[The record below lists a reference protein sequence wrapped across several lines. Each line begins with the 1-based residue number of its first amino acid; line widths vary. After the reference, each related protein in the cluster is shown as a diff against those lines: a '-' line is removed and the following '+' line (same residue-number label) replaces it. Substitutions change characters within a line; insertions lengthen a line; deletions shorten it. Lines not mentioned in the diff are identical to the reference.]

1 MNLEALHGT
10 GYYSHSRNEGYQLRY
25 IESMKKDEAVVK
37 REDIYQPFPVKFDL
51 KGFREA
57 SPLSWEEIVIYM
69 GKQGYD
75 LENTE
80 KQIIQRAEKTLFQ
93 KDFGEYSVLIEGII
107 KFLNNLKK
115 LDQVGNL
122 YEQKVRK
129 ELTEWL
135 HPYILKITKDK
146 KREKE
151 IKNKT
156 FDILVRHRYLVESHP
171 QRASGSESLQTSFA
185 VGPHYKEA
193 LEDYYEAQ
201 RSAVVSY
208 EPLNVESDSSENSLH
223 RERIN
228 AKNLKN
234 AFTEHFA
241 PIFYY
246 EYFKMHQ
253 SVKSEKFEKSLK
265 IGKNLLRK
273 FLHATYY
280 SYYSVNYAITSAD
293 IEKFIGSIT
302 KIEEFPISEEYL
314 KEFLAKCEAI
324 KFEEHDMEKNS
335 NEFFEKYSELFVKFK
350 QYLEGEEEE
359 AF

>member
-1 MNLEALHGT
+1 M
-10 GYYSHSRNEGYQLRY
+10 
-25 IESMKKDEAVVK
+25 I
-37 REDIYQPFPVKFDL
+37 
-51 KGFREA
+51 
-57 SPLSWEEIVIYM
+57 
-69 GKQGYD
+69 
-75 LENTE
+75 
-80 KQIIQRAEKTLFQ
+80 
-93 KDFGEYSVLIEGII
+93 
-107 KFLNNLKK
+107 LNNLKK

-151 IKNKT
+151 IKNKA
-156 FDILVRHRYLVESHP
+156 FEILVRQRYLIESHP
-171 QRASGSESLQTSFA
+171 RRASGSESVQTSFA
-185 VGPHYKEA
+185 VGPHYEAA
-193 LEDYYEAQ
+193 LEDFYEAQ
-201 RSAVVSY
+201 KSAVVSY
-208 EPLNVESDSSENSLH
+208 EPLDVESDSTENSLH

-228 AKNLKN
+228 VKNLKN
-234 AFTEHFA
+234 AFAEHFA

-273 FLHATYY
+273 FLHATYN
-280 SYYSVNYAITSAD
+280 SYYSVDYVITGAD

-302 KIEEFPISEEYL
+302 KIEKFPFSEEYL
-314 KEFLAKCEAI
+314 KEFLAKCENI
-324 KFEEHDMEKNS
+324 KFEEHNVETNS
-335 NEFFEKYSELFVKFK
+335 NEVFGIYSELFTKLK
-350 QYLEGEEEE
+350 QYLEEEEEE